1 MKFFSANIDS
11 LRKLYI
17 NQLQMLLSTEEQII
31 KALPKMIEKATDAE
45 LKEAF
50 QSHLQE
56 TEEQVDRL
64 EEILLEATGESKS
77 IKCKVLPALVEEAED
92 MIKDASDESVRD
104 AALIAAAQRVEHYEI
119 AAYGAVR
126 HFARILRETAQ
137 AQLLDQT
144 IKEERNAD
152 HLLPEITTRVNPY
165 AQKAAYQ
172 IPPPRTQ
179 AGTSVPRAA
188 IIFAV
193 QI

>member
-17 NQLQMLLSTEEQII
+17 NQLQMLLSTEQQIT
-31 KALPKMIEKATDAE
+31 KALPKMIEKATDLQ

-56 TEEQVDRL
+56 TEEQIDRL
-64 EEILLEATGESKS
+64 EQILQNATGETKE

-92 MIKDASDESVRD
+92 MMKDASDESVRD

-126 HFARILRETAQ
+126 HFAKILGETTQ

-144 IKEERNAD
+144 IKEEGHAD
-152 HLLPEITTRVNPY
+152 HLLTEIANRVNPY
-165 AQKAAYQ
+165 AEKAA
-172 IPPPRTQ
+172 
-179 AGTSVPRAA
+179 
-188 IIFAV
+188 
-193 QI
+193 